1 MKKIYVKENKDIA
14 LLDPFL
20 VHMVVGTIVGARLG
34 EVFFYNW
41 DYFQNNLLEIFLPF
55 KIDSSGWEFIGFR
68 GLSSHGATVG
78 IIISIILYKI
88 RYKYDSVLWIFDRI
102 VIAVALGGMFVRIGN
117 FFNSEIVGK
126 YTNSDFGVIFL
137 NRSEVLPR
145 HPAQLYEAFGYLL
158 LFILLLF
165 SWVSLVG
172 VVRAEFLRARNFEYV
187 LAARALG
194 VSNMK
199 IMFNHLL
206 PNAMVATLTFL
217 PFILNGS
224 IVTLTSLDFLGFG
237 MPPGSPSLGELLAQ
251 GKNNIHAPW
260 LGLTSFFGIAVLLS
274 LLIFIGEGV
283 RDAFDPRKVFVD

>member
-1 MKKIYVKENKDIA
+1 MNDLIIEWSPNVKAISIGPIAIHWYSLMFLLAFYVGFRIMKKIYVKENKDIA

-158 LFILLLF
+158 LFILLILIYNKTKLSQNRGFIFGLF
-165 SWVSLVG
+165 LSILFGIRFIV
-172 VVRAEFLRARNFEYV
+172 EYV
-187 LAARALG
+187 KESQGGIEEVLG
-194 VSNMK
+194 IFSTGQWLS
-199 IMFNHLL
+199 I
-206 PNAMVATLTFL
+206 
-217 PFILNGS
+217 PFILIG
-224 IVTLTSLDFLGFG
+224 LSL
-237 MPPGSPSLGELLAQ
+237 MT
-251 GKNNIHAPW
+251 
-260 LGLTSFFGIAVLLS
+260 LGLKNKYNG
-274 LLIFIGEGV
+274 
-283 RDAFDPRKVFVD
+283 

>member
-1 MKKIYVKENKDIA
+1 MNDLIIEWSPNVKAISIGSIAIHWYSLMFLLAFYIGFKIMKKIYVKENKDIA

-88 RYKYDSVLWIFDRI
+88 WYKYDSVLWIFDRI

-158 LFILLLF
+158 LFILLIIVYNKTKLSQNKGFVFGLF
-165 SWVSLVG
+165 LSILFGIRFIV
-172 VVRAEFLRARNFEYV
+172 EYV
-187 LAARALG
+187 KESQGGIEEALG
-194 VSNMK
+194 IFSTGQWLS
-199 IMFNHLL
+199 I
-206 PNAMVATLTFL
+206 
-217 PFILNGS
+217 PFILIG
-224 IVTLTSLDFLGFG
+224 
-237 MPPGSPSLGELLAQ
+237 LLLMT
-251 GKNNIHAPW
+251 
-260 LGLTSFFGIAVLLS
+260 LGL
-274 LLIFIGEGV
+274 
-283 RDAFDPRKVFVD
+283 KNK